1 MVAQP
6 HPLHNLSSAEVLDIE
21 NKIYTK
27 EDDRF
32 VALTVKSCVRAD
44 HVKNDE
50 KAEEAVNEIHDV
62 KVEEATN
69 EDHEAKAVDA
79 EEIYKRIGDYYREG
93 LLRSL
98 GQCGFNPMHIT

>member
-50 KAEEAVNEIHDV
+50 KAEEA
-62 KVEEATN
+62 AN